1 MSGSRHLRVRLQ
13 TSASPEQVFAVMRG
27 LTSARRESVRS
38 FAPIDVP
45 TVSTRPPR
53 FSIRAP
59 VGGRGDAPVAWAGE
73 VTEAPPAGSLIVA
86 RTNRST
92 ALWQAG
98 IGVVACLATIVWFG
112 STGQSTAW
120 SLFVL
125 SVFMSIF
132 ATMGWTRATRLRERD
147 KRNARVLLDVLI
159 ERLPDASL
167 IEGPV

>member
-1 MSGSRHLRVRLQ
+1 
-13 TSASPEQVFAVMRG
+13 MRG
-27 LTSARRESVRS
+27 LTSARPESLRS
-38 FAPIDVP
+38 FSSIGVP

-53 FSIRAP
+53 FSIRAA

-73 VTEAPPAGSLIVA
+73 VTEAPRAGSLIVA
-86 RTNRST
+86 RTNRSA

-98 IGVVACLATIVWFG
+98 LGVALCLATIVWSG
-112 STGQSTAW
+112 STGQSSAW

-125 SVFMSIF
+125 SVFISIF
-132 ATMGWTRATRLRERD
+132 ATTGWMRATRLRERD
-147 KRNARVLLDVLI
+147 KRSARVLLDVLM